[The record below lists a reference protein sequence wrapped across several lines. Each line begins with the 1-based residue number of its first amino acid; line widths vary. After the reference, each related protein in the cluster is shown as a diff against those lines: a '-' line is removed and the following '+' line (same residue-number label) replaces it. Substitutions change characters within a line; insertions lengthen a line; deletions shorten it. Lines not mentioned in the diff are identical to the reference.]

1 MPLKITILM
10 FWSKVYSEIWYC
22 LTDQQLVAGGSHGA
36 PAHPECSPNVGAP
49 TFPGCAVYSSSSSS
63 SSLTTTSLRGQRAHL
78 RDRHLLPAQ
87 RHVLQRLLLHLLRT
101 TSPTA
106 PSANIEHRD
115 TEHTN
120 VNAAA
125 GVQQCRRKQPTSDAS
140 SPVQCR
146 GCRPACPV
154 HHRNKY
160 RRSSG
165 PAVHR
170 DKYRGTGAVQ
180 LRDQPSAVL
189 HDVV

>member
-1 MPLKITILM
+1 MPLKIIILTQL
-10 FWSKVYSEIWYC
+10 SKVCSEICHC

-78 RDRHLLPAQ
+78 RDRPLLPAQ

-101 TSPTA
+101 TSPTTS
-106 PSANIEHRD
+106 SANIEHRD
-115 TEHTN
+115 TKHTD

-125 GVQQCRRKQPTSDAS
+125 GVQQCRRKQPTSDAT

-154 HHRNKY
+154 HRNKY

-165 PAVHR
+165 PVHW
-170 DKYRGTGAVQ
+170 DKYRGPGAVQ
-180 LRDQPSAVL
+180 LRDHPSAVL

>member
-1 MPLKITILM
+1 M
-10 FWSKVYSEIWYC
+10 
-22 LTDQQLVAGGSHGA
+22 TDQQLVAGGSHGA

-49 TFPGCAVYSSSSSS
+49 TSPGCAVYPSS

-78 RDRHLLPAQ
+78 RDCHLLSAQ

-101 TSPTA
+101 TSATA
-106 PSANIEHRD
+106 PSANIERRD
-115 TEHTN
+115 TEHAN

-154 HHRNKY
+154 HRNKY
-160 RRSSG
+160 RSSG
-165 PAVHR
+165 AVHR

>member
-1 MPLKITILM
+1 MPLKITFLVRL
-10 FWSKVYSEIWYC
+10 SKVWFDIWYC
-22 LTDQQLVAGGSHGA
+22 LTDHQIVPGGSHGA

-49 TFPGCAVYSSSSSS
+49 TFPGCAVYPSSSSS

-78 RDRHLLPAQ
+78 RDCHLLPAQ

-101 TSPTA
+101 TSATA
-106 PSANIEHRD
+106 PSADIEHRD
-115 TEHTN
+115 TEHAN

-154 HHRNKY
+154 HRNKY

-165 PAVHR
+165 PVHW
-170 DKYRGTGAVQ
+170 DKYRGPGPVQ

>member
-1 MPLKITILM
+1 MPLVIIIFTRL
-10 FWSKVYSEIWYC
+10 SKVCFEIWHC
-22 LTDQQLVAGGSHGA
+22 LTDQQLAAGGSHGA

-49 TFPGCAVYSSSSSS
+49 TFPGCAVYPSSSS
-63 SSLTTTSLRGQRAHL
+63 SSLTTPSLRGQRAHL

-106 PSANIEHRD
+106 PSADIEHR
-115 TEHTN
+115 ESKHAN

-154 HHRNKY
+154 HRNKY
-160 RRSSG
+160 RSSG
-165 PAVHR
+165 PAVHW